1 MADKF
6 TRFLTGT
13 AQGLLNPKGNL
24 GDARHAARLYV
35 DNQFARAPRT
45 KFLYHVAFDIDSTAL
60 QSSGFKEKTKEVSML
75 VRSADLPRITF
86 DHDIKNQYNRK
97 RVVYKDLKYEPL
109 NISFHDDNIGI
120 INALWAQYLSHYSPE
135 RQQPTDAWKDKSFG
149 PYQSILENNKAT
161 SESGANDNKPKFRY
175 GLDRTKGT
183 TGNPQM
189 AGFFRSIT
197 IYTLSRKKFNSY
209 TLVRPHIVSW
219 NHGNVDQASNNGTI
233 DAQMSLVYESIIY
246 GTGTIVKGKEPAG
259 FAELYY
265 DNTPSPLSIGGGTLS
280 SVFGAGGLLN
290 AGSGIIEDAN
300 KIYEARNVQDPAAG
314 GFSLG
319 SIVSAANFYKS
330 IRSIS
335 KESLIAEA
343 TNIISSPGAF
353 QNAVSGLQG
362 VSFGTQRTV
371 SNIFTPATGRN

>member
-6 TRFLTGT
+6 TRFLKGT

-45 KFLYHVAFDIDSTAL
+45 KFLYHVAFDIDTTAL
-60 QSSGFKEKTKEVSML
+60 ASAGFKEKTKEVSML
-75 VRSADLPRITF
+75 VKSAELPRITF

-97 RVVYKDLKYEPL
+97 RVIYKDLKYEPL

-149 PYQSILENNKAT
+149 PYQSIAAPGNT
-161 SESGANDNKPKFRY
+161 SSAGDSNKPKYRY
-175 GLDRTKGT
+175 GLDREKGT
-183 TGNPQM
+183 TTNPQM

-197 IYTLSRKKFNSY
+197 LYTLSRKKFNSY

-219 NHGNVDQASNNGTI
+219 NHGNVDQASSNGTI

-265 DNTPSPLSIGGGTLS
+265 DKTPSPLSIGGGTLT

-290 AGSGIIEDAN
+290 AGAGIIEDAIG
-300 KIYEARNVQDPAAG
+300 IYGSRNVQDPAAG
-314 GFSLG
+314 GLSLG
-319 SIVSAANFYKS
+319 SIISAANFYKS

-362 VSFGTQRTV
+362 VSFGTQRAV
-371 SNIFTPATGRN
+371 SNAFTPATGRN

>member
-13 AQGLLNPKGNL
+13 GQGLSNPKGNL

-45 KFLYHVAFDIDSTAL
+45 KFLYHVAFDIDTTAL
-60 QSSGFKEKTKEVSML
+60 QSSGFKEKTKEISML
-75 VRSADLPRITF
+75 VKSADLPKITF

-97 RVVYKDLKYEPL
+97 RVIYKDIKYEPL
-109 NISFHDDNIGI
+109 NIMFHDDNVGI
-120 INALWAQYLSHYSPE
+120 INAMWAQYLSYYSPE
-135 RQQPTDAWKDKSFG
+135 RRHPLEAWKDKSFG
-149 PYQSILENNKAT
+149 PYQSVPDNSAAT
-161 SESGANDNKPKFRY
+161 YRY
-175 GLDRTKGT
+175 GLDRTKAEVN
-183 TGNPQM
+183 NPEF
-189 AGFFRSIT
+189 AKFFRSIT
-197 IYTLSRKKFNSY
+197 LYTLSRKKFNSY

-219 NHGNVDQASNNGTI
+219 NHGNVDQSSNNGTI
-233 DAQMSLVYESIIY
+233 DAQMGLVYESILY

-280 SVFGAGGLLN
+280 SVFGPGGLLT
-290 AGSGIIEDAN
+290 AGSGIIEDAIG
-300 KIYEARNVQDPAAG
+300 IYETRNVQDPASG
-314 GFSLG
+314 GLTLG

-343 TNIISSPGAF
+343 TNIIASPGAF

-362 VSFGTQRTV
+362 VSFGTQRALPGV
-371 SNIFTPATGRN
+371 FTPATGRN